1 MPSLLFL
8 AEAMSGAR
16 VRASLALE
24 RSAGD
29 ADDEDEVGD
38 EAANYGLT
46 VGNAGKECT
55 YRKIA
60 LSSSSE

>member
-8 AEAMSGAR
+8 AEAMSGAA
-16 VRASLALE
+16 VRALLTLE

-29 ADDEDEVGD
+29 AEDEDEVGD
-38 EAANYGLT
+38 EAANHGLT
-46 VGNAGKECT
+46 VGNAGRDRT